1 MYNTCIFICETLYIT
16 LLFLHEYFLYLHLT
30 YECFLIKH
38 DNKYFHPFSNMSFI
52 YTGFTVKLITGT
64 LYISL
69 IPFTHYSRFFCNF
82 VSTCIPKN
90 QSGRNVNTSIWATHI
105 CSSNNR
111 YITVYLFKTATTC
124 TCLVYNLIS
133 HGKIFLSF
141 SDN

>member
-1 MYNTCIFICETLYIT
+1 
-16 LLFLHEYFLYLHLT
+16 
-30 YECFLIKH
+30 
-38 DNKYFHPFSNMSFI
+38 MSVI

-69 IPFTHYSRFFCNF
+69 NPFTHYSRFSYIFL
-82 VSTCIPKN
+82 STCKPKN
-90 QSGRNVNTSIWATHI
+90 QSGRNVNTPIWATNI

-133 HGKIFLSF
+133 HGKILLSY
-141 SDN
+141 SDNKNEIACFLFGLFLRKLE